1 MVLCACMV
9 SSDQFWAQWRD
20 VRWRMLLVRGS
31 STPPPGNL
39 PGSFT
44 PGTIEGGSNVS
55 LQTNA
60 PWNKRTEAPRRLVQ
74 ECGIAIRPWA
84 QTTFQEMPIFL
95 CLGKGGS
102 IKASKSQNVLV
113 FAQLLP
119 DWEAL
124 WERLQSAAIEISSRA
139 SGVGHPEN
147 SMGRSRSWKFLKGK
161 GLFRIRLRNLLFLQ

>member
-1 MVLCACMV
+1 MHGKFRPIHKGCETEDAAGKGE
-9 SSDQFWAQWRD
+9 Q
-20 VRWRMLLVRGS
+20 
-31 STPPPGNL
+31 PPPDQ
-39 PGSFT
+39 
-44 PGTIEGGSNVS
+44 GTCQGPLSQVQ
-55 LQTNA
+55 L
-60 PWNKRTEAPRRLVQ
+60 KEAATSASKQMLHEIKEQRPQRRLVQ

-124 WERLQSAAIEISSRA
+124 WERLQSAATETSSRA
-139 SGVGHPEN
+139 SGVGNPEN
-147 SMGRSRSWKFLKGK
+147 SKGRSRSWKFLKGK
-161 GLFRIRLRNLLFLQ
+161 GLFCMRVRNLLFL